1 MGAAGRLSMIK
12 WVVAA
17 MLFPLLASGCS
28 SVNPISTPVWTP
40 PATPTLIF
48 RPTKPPTATAGVF
61 ELRPSSTPIPTHT
74 PIVVDLMKGFGL
86 GPGGFPLDINPL
98 TGLRVEDP
106 AILNRRPMVVKI
118 TNFPLSVRPQWGLT
132 VADHV
137 YEYYLEDELT
147 RFVGIFY
154 GKDAERVGPIRS
166 ARPFDE
172 HLIRMYKGIFAFA
185 YADDR
190 LIDFWKDTDIS
201 PFMVF
206 EKPDNCPPMCRIGSK
221 NNYNTLFA
229 DTHLLTDY
237 VGTRDFKQERQDLS
251 GLRFER
257 STTVANSGSGAQRV
271 EIHFSPSSYN
281 YWQYHPATYRY
292 YRWQDVERRAEG
304 NEIYEPLFDSLTAQ
318 QIHADNLVILQ
329 VPMIYFFKSNST
341 DVYDFQLIGQ
351 GEAFALREGRIYS
364 ILWRRPTKESLISL
378 TFPNGAPYPLKPGN
392 IWFEVLSQGSSHTIN
407 GETWHF
413 SFVIPENMPGP
424 TATTKPK
431 KGSP

>member
-1 MGAAGRLSMIK
+1 MGAAGRLSIIQL
-12 WVVAA
+12 VATV
-17 MLFPLLASGCS
+17 MLFLLIASGCAS
-28 SVNPISTPVWTP
+28 TNPISTVDLTP

-61 ELRPSSTPIPTHT
+61 ELRSTSTPIPTNT
-74 PIVVDLMKGFGL
+74 PIVVDLLKGFGL
-86 GPGGFPLDINPL
+86 GPDGFPVDINPL
-98 TGLRVEDP
+98 TGLRVDDP
-106 AILNRRPMVVKI
+106 ELLDRRPMVIKI

-190 LIDFWKDTDIS
+190 LIDWWEDTDIS
-201 PFMVF
+201 PFLVF

-221 NNYNTLFA
+221 NNYNTLYT
-229 DTHLLTDY
+229 DTHLLTNY
-237 VGTRDFKQERQDLS
+237 VAARDFKQERQDLS

-257 STTVANSGSGAQRV
+257 STLDVNGGGGAQRV

-281 YWQYHPATYRY
+281 YWQYHPGTYRY

-304 NEIYEPLFDSLTAQ
+304 NEIYEPLFDSLTSQ
-318 QIHADNLVILQ
+318 QVYADNLVILQ
-329 VPMIYFFKSNST
+329 VPIVYFFKSNST

-351 GEAFALREGRIYS
+351 GEAFALREGRIFS
-364 ILWRRPTKESLISL
+364 IQWRRPTKESMISL

-392 IWFEVLSQGSSHTIN
+392 IWFEVLSQVSPHIVN
-407 GETWHF
+407 EQTWHF
-413 SFVIPENMPGP
+413 SFVIPEDMPIP
-424 TATTKPK
+424 TATPKPK
-431 KGSP
+431 KQSP